1 MFSMQCR
8 KIITVEDNKKRM
20 NITNFINIYKKCIY
34 FYIIYDKNDL
44 TLKWFS
50 KLLLLTI
57 IIVY

>member
-1 MFSMQCR
+1 MQCR

-44 TLKWFS
+44 TLK
-50 KLLLLTI
+50 
-57 IIVY
+57 